1 MMEKRSQEEIE
12 EWAKKLV
19 LSHGGSISGK
29 TIRGT
34 VRHYLQ
40 WKENGRYRSKYL
52 RATEVAAVRRQLA
65 LLRGK
70 STSEDAPQPL
80 VAKTDAHYETNVCTG
95 GPLLEFA
102 MEADGLLARDDFPR
116 STCSR
121 QWKSGRLTGHRR
133 AATHSCS
140 PVFATLRPRRLSSR
154 WGATAVLGDLRDRR
168 QGRWSNASST
178 M

>member
-116 STCSR
+116 I
-121 QWKSGRLTGHRR
+121 GAFIGG
-133 AATHSCS
+133 
-140 PVFATLRPRRLSSR
+140 PRPRKNP
-154 WGATAVLGDLRDRR
+154 DRPESVR
-168 QGRWSNASST
+168 
-178 M
+178 